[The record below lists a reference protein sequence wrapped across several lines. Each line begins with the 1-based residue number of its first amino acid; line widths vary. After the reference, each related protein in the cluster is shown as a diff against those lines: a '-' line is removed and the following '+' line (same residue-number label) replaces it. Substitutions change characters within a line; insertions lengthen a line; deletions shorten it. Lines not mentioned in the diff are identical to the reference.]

1 MKVNLM
7 LSVIDVSKF
16 LKGLRTEVEI
26 YVKILVIEPRG
37 ALKLSQNFPMIDRPK
52 KFISGMFQ
60 SL

>member
-1 MKVNLM
+1 M
-7 LSVIDVSKF
+7 LSMIDVGKF

-37 ALKLSQNFPMIDRPK
+37 ALKLSRKLSNDWSSQEIHFWHVP
-52 KFISGMFQ
+52 Q

>member
-1 MKVNLM
+1 M

-37 ALKLSQNFPMIDRPK
+37 ALKLSRKLSND
-52 KFISGMFQ
+52 
-60 SL
+60 